1 MSASGRRPGAPSG
14 REVESG
20 LDSHGGRQAKWS
32 PESLLVEHD
41 VPLGVWSEGTGERD
55 PDFDMEGGHGGGLG
69 EEDGGG

>member
-1 MSASGRRPGAPSG
+1 
-14 REVESG
+14 
-20 LDSHGGRQAKWS
+20 LDSLGGRQAKWS